1 MTGKW
6 IIFSNDVSQNLI
18 DTWMNMHPD
27 VNGYYVGIPPFL
39 LEKSLLENWTLPRIW
54 EEIPENNLNP

>member
-1 MTGKW
+1 
-6 IIFSNDVSQNLI
+6 
-18 DTWMNMHPD
+18 MNMHPD